1 MKRWFE
7 STTKVLVWWYAIHST
22 VWVYCSYILA
32 CMGSEDIAESLSKIV
47 VTEIIAVLL
56 LYIVSK
62 TVENVFKY
70 NDFSAVKKKPKN
82 ENKRDF

>member
-1 MKRWFE
+1 M
-7 STTKVLVWWYAIHST
+7 HST
-22 VWVYCSYILA
+22 VWVYLTYLLA
-32 CMGSEDIAESLSKIV
+32 FAGRESIAEGLSKVI

-70 NDFSAVKKKPKN
+70 NDFSGVKKK
-82 ENKRDF
+82 ENKRDI

>member
-1 MKRWFE
+1 MKKWFE
-7 STTKVLVWWYAIHST
+7 STTKVIVWWFAVHST
-22 VWVYCSYILA
+22 IWVYLTYLLA
-32 CMGSEDIAESLSKIV
+32 FWGRESIAEGLSKIV

-56 LYIVSK
+56 LYVVSK

-70 NDFSAVKKKPKN
+70 NEFSGVKKKQN